1 MCSGCGSGGVAGNGS
16 CASRAE
22 SGEGQ
27 GRARDRDEEA
37 SPRSAVDVNTATA
50 AELNS
55 VPGIGAA
62 TAKKII
68 AGRPYG
74 SVDDLKKTGMS
85 AKQLAQIAPMLT
97 ARGGG
102 ASTAAAPAQKPARA
116 PRPASTGTASTG
128 PAAPQPSTPM
138 STPPAAPAK
147 QSAAPKNA
155 PSVAYTAPPSPGMV
169 WVNKETKVYHK
180 QGDPWYGRT
189 KQGSYMTEADALK
202 AGYRASKEK

>member
-1 MCSGCGSGGVAGNGS
+1 MAHAQAAPKAAKVKGA
-16 CASRAE
+16 
-22 SGEGQ
+22 Q
-27 GRARDRDEEA
+27 GTATKKQA
-37 SPRSAVDVNTATA
+37 PAAPMDVNTATA

-116 PRPASTGTASTG
+116 PRPASTAST
-128 PAAPQPSTPM
+128 PT